1 MSRGKY
7 RNAALAGLGTSIFLM
22 SLIAAIDEDTWPWK
36 AVGVGVG
43 LGLVTFSIVQEVE
56 DRRTYWLLY
65 QSDNKRMKM
74 LADSKNLESSL
85 LPIIKENL
93 DQEREVL
100 NGDSDF

>member
-1 MSRGKY
+1 MK
-7 RNAALAGLGTSIFLM
+7 AVLTGLGTGLCLM
-22 SLIAAIDEDTWPWK
+22 SLIAAVDDKDEWLWE
-36 AVGVGVG
+36 AFGAGVG
-43 LGLVTFSIVQEVE
+43 LGLVTFSIVQEIE

-74 LADSKNLESSL
+74 LSDHKNLESSL

-93 DQEREVL
+93 DKEREVL

>member
-1 MSRGKY
+1 MK
-7 RNAALAGLGTSIFLM
+7 AVLAGLGTGLCLM
-22 SLIAAIDEDTWPWK
+22 SLIAAVDDKDQWSWE
-36 AVGVGVG
+36 AFGVGVG
-43 LGLVTFSIVQEVE
+43 LGLVTFSIVQEIE

-74 LADSKNLESSL
+74 LSDHKNLESSL

-93 DQEREVL
+93 DKEREVL

>member
-1 MSRGKY
+1 MFNGGKDEHGEVYEGSFSRF
-7 RNAALAGLGTSIFLM
+7 RNRF
-22 SLIAAIDEDTWPWK
+22 
-36 AVGVGVG
+36 
-43 LGLVTFSIVQEVE
+43 GLVTFSIVQEIE

-74 LADSKNLESSL
+74 LSDQKNLESSL

-93 DQEREVL
+93 DKEREVL